1 MVKALDIRFLK
12 KKNASSN
19 NLINIASHWNI
30 HSVGSCIELPLEDY
44 LVWGVG
50 IHLARYLEKQNGD
63 TFIYL
68 SNAKHFIIISLY
80 SIFSNKIIY
89 FLQFGASYN
98 IRNFVAFAMHLL
110 IPKIVNGV
118 LTVG

>member
-50 IHLARYLEKQNGD
+50 IHLARYLEKQNED

-80 SIFSNKIIY
+80 SIF
-89 FLQFGASYN
+89 
-98 IRNFVAFAMHLL
+98 
-110 IPKIVNGV
+110 
-118 LTVG
+118 